1 MTSKIVRVPVE
12 VTVEVDVE
20 DGRVLTARLMLESRT
35 KMPNGEY
42 THDSTWLNVTHY
54 DTFIDQIEGNLA
66 DSISVEAY
74 GGDYV

>member
-20 DGRVLTARLMLESRT
+20 DGHILKARLLLESRT

-42 THDSTWLNVTHY
+42 QHDSTWLNVTHY

-74 GGDYV
+74 GGEYV